1 MCSLRHHLSV
11 VNSSHLI
18 ASRGGKSG
26 LSNKP
31 IFPQPLCLSLKL
43 LLSEEPEAH
52 ASGACLLHCTRAFF
66 GSGAACRGR
75 RRGCSCSRTHCQTVF
90 RHHVQ
95 RLQVGKGNK
104 QFDPIWINSI
114 ALCLL
119 NLSQRENG
127 VSLICTCVRHR
138 DENTPCNDRHR
149 SQRPRCRSKARLDSR
164 TLKTLQLRTGR
175 GYVCRR
181 TVVSRYP

>member
-1 MCSLRHHLSV
+1 MVHDSVPIAHLEWTHV
-11 VNSSHLI
+11 GSSH
-18 ASRGGKSG
+18 
-26 LSNKP
+26 
-31 IFPQPLCLSLKL
+31 
-43 LLSEEPEAH
+43 
-52 ASGACLLHCTRAFF
+52 
-66 GSGAACRGR
+66 GAAGSHACFRQRGYLLWS
-75 RRGCSCSRTHCQTVF
+75 GCSCSRTHCQTVF

-95 RLQVGKGNK
+95 RLQVSKGNK

-127 VSLICTCVRHR
+127 VSRSCTCVRHR
-138 DENTPCNDRHR
+138 DENAPCNDRHR

>member
-1 MCSLRHHLSV
+1 MVHDSVPITHLEWTQWI
-11 VNSSHLI
+11 HQM
-18 ASRGGKSG
+18 AR
-26 LSNKP
+26 
-31 IFPQPLCLSLKL
+31 QD
-43 LLSEEPEAH
+43 
-52 ASGACLLHCTRAFF
+52 CTRAF
-66 GSGAACRGR
+66 GRGAACRGR
-75 RRGCSCSRTHCQTVF
+75 RSGCSCSRTHCQTVF

-127 VSLICTCVRHR
+127 VSRSCTCVRHR